1 MPMEKTLV
9 IIKPNG
15 VSSGLI
21 GTIISRYE
29 ASRLAV
35 SAIKIKQLTISDIQ
49 GFYAEHVGKDF
60 FAGLSEFM
68 VSGPVILLALSGE
81 NAVQVVRTMNG
92 ATNPAQA
99 LPGTIRYDFA
109 PSIQKNVVHSSDS
122 VDSALREIAFWF
134 NQEELVEYHPFHQQ
148 ATK

>member
-1 MPMEKTLV
+1 
-9 IIKPNG
+9 
-15 VSSGLI
+15 
-21 GTIISRYE
+21 
-29 ASRLAV
+29 
-35 SAIKIKQLTISDIQ
+35 
-49 GFYAEHVGKDF
+49 
-60 FAGLSEFM
+60 M

-81 NAVQVVRTMNG
+81 NAVQVVRTKNG